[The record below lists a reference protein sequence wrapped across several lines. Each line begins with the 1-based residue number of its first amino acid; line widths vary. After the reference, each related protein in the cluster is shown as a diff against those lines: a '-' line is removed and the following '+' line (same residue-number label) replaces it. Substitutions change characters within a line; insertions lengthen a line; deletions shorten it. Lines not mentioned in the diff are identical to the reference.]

1 MKNRLKTF
9 ITLLPIIIIILL
21 LIGAVVYAPDNYNE
35 LDDPKTKIIIG
46 IKNNPLE
53 FLFFVLLIV
62 VIITILNKIH
72 RKK

>member
-21 LIGAVVYAPDNYNE
+21 LIGTVVYAPDNYHGISPRIQQAS
-35 LDDPKTKIIIG
+35 D
-46 IKNNPLE
+46 IKNSPLE

-62 VIITILNKIH
+62 VIINILNKIL